1 MREKGGANCSPSASS
16 EDVKNSKNATERCTS
31 YGGSTM
37 YLCFLKFMC
46 GYHLLS
52 LSIYLIITL
61 GLCDKHCFFLW
72 GFCCFLV
79 CVCIVV
85 VVLIIEMRVLFF

>member
-52 LSIYLIITL
+52 YTSIYLIITL
-61 GLCDKHCFFLW
+61 GLCDKHCFFCGVFVVFW
-72 GFCCFLV
+72 
-79 CVCIVV
+79 CVCE
-85 VVLIIEMRVLFF
+85 LLLLF